1 MEPDV
6 SVDVGKQ
13 IGRRKAKRYKEALE
27 AFRKDPALF
36 CQNMF
41 GMDADPPQRAVM
53 EAVARGDRGVAVKS
67 GHGVGKTRTLAALA
81 IWWITVHYHAK
92 CAITAPSS
100 GQLMD
105 ALLPEIKALIQMMP
119 EEVQKWYTVKQDRI
133 EFVAYPHLNFISAKT
148 SRQENPDA
156 MQGVHADHVL
166 LIGDEASGIPDNV
179 YESSA
184 GSMSSEH
191 ACMLLAGNPVRSSG
205 YFYDCFE
212 SMADS
217 WTLFTISCIDSARVS
232 DTYVQEAQERYGV
245 DSNAYRV
252 RVLGEFPLGDDDTV
266 IPVEFIDSAVE
277 REVEPFGPYVWGLD
291 VARQGTDKTALAKRR
306 TNAIEDPVLWWS
318 GLDTM
323 EVAGRV
329 YNEWIETP
337 HNDRPELIVVDVIG
351 YGAGVVDRLR
361 ELGLP
366 VIGINVSET
375 GGLSPRFADLNS
387 ELLYSVREWLEKRDV
402 SLVKDSRLRAD
413 LKVSTYGYTS
423 SGKIKVA
430 TKDVVRKNNKT
441 GSPDLADAVKLTFC
455 KAAVAALHGRRRP
468 TGKPKRR
475 RINVV

>member
-1 MEPDV
+1 MT
-6 SVDVGKQ
+6 VDVGKQ
-13 IGRRKAKRYKEALE
+13 IGRARAKRYRKAIK

-36 CQNMF
+36 CKNMF
-41 GMDADPPQRAVM
+41 DMDADDAQKAVM

-67 GHGVGKTRTLAALA
+67 GHGIGKTRTLAALA
-81 IWWITVHYHAK
+81 IWHITVFYHAK

-119 EEVQKWYTVKQDRI
+119 DDVQEWYNVKQDRI

-184 GSMSSEH
+184 GSMSSDH

-212 SMADS
+212 SLADS
-217 WTLFTISCIDSARVS
+217 WTLFTISCVDSPRVS
-232 DTYVQEAQERYGV
+232 KQYIEEAKERYGE

-266 IPVEFIDSAVE
+266 IPVELIDSAVE

-291 VARQGTDKTALAKRR
+291 VARFGTDKTALAKRR
-306 TNAIEDPVLWWS
+306 TNAITEKVQWWA

-323 EVAGRV
+323 QVAGRV
-329 YNEWIETP
+329 YNEWLETP
-337 HNDRPELIVVDVIG
+337 HQDRPELIVVDSIG

-361 ELGLP
+361 ELDLP
-366 VIGINVSET
+366 VTGINVSET
-375 GGLSPRFADLNS
+375 LALNPRYKDLNS
-387 ELLYSVREWLEKRDV
+387 ELLYSVREWLAKRDV
-402 SLVKDSRLRAD
+402 SMVKDARLRAD

-423 SGKIKVA
+423 AGKIKVSD
-430 TKDVVRKNNKT
+430 KDAVRKVNKS

-455 KAAVAALHGRRRP
+455 RAAIAALHGRRRP
-468 TGKPKRR
+468 SGKRKRR
-475 RINVV
+475 KINVV